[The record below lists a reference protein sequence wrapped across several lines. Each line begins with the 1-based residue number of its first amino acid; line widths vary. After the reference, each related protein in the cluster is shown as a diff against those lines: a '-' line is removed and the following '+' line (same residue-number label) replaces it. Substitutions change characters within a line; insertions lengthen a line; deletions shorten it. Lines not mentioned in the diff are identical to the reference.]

1 MGYNKVDPTED
12 MIQEILNKVDQN
24 HSGHIKL
31 HNKIS
36 FEKLVVLTSLYT
48 LGIRAASQ
56 KNQSGISL
64 SGVKTICDKMWP
76 KLHQKAE
83 NAKIHPI
90 NYFESNTMKTT
101 KFLQI
106 CQFPSEVC
114 QT

>member
-36 FEKLVVLTSLYT
+36 FEKLVILTTLYT

-64 SGVKTICDKMWP
+64 LVYQELKQSVTKCGQNCIKKQKM
-76 KLHQKAE
+76 QKFT
-83 NAKIHPI
+83 P
-90 NYFESNTMKTT
+90 
-101 KFLQI
+101 
-106 CQFPSEVC
+106 
-114 QT
+114 